1 MQRSI
6 TIINGPN
13 LNMLGSREP
22 EIYGKTT
29 LADIEKHC
37 VEHAKKL
44 GFSLDFH
51 QSNHEGDLVDW
62 IQQAGKSAAGLI
74 VNAGGYTH
82 TSVAIHDALK
92 TVNVPIIEVHL
103 SNIYQRES
111 FRHHS
116 YISPLA
122 RAVICGLGAKG
133 YVIAIDALADLIG
146 R

>member
-1 MQRSI
+1 MTANI
-6 TIINGPN
+6 VILNGPN

-29 LADIEKHC
+29 LADIEKLC
-37 VEHAKKL
+37 ADAAKKL
-44 GFSLDFH
+44 GMSVSFK

-62 IQQAGKSAAGLI
+62 IQEAGKSAQGLI
-74 VNAGGYTH
+74 LNAGGYTH

-92 TVNVPIIEVHL
+92 TVTVPIIEVHL

-122 RAVICGLGAKG
+122 KAVICGLGAKG
-133 YVIAIDALADLIG
+133 YVAALEAMAQLVK
-146 R
+146 